1 MYANLSTIK
10 MVEFLDI
17 EIRARGK
24 RNENGRKPKK
34 KKNRHRRVAFSSL
47 TCCRDRH
54 DLKVRRRL

>member
-34 KKNRHRRVAFSSL
+34 KKKTVTAVWRSRVWRVAEIV
-47 TCCRDRH
+47 TI
-54 DLKVRRRL
+54 